1 MRVLLI
7 VDDDEDTCASV
18 AELLEVEGFTCLAAT
33 SGSEGLRLLESER
46 PLLVIL
52 DFRLKDMDA
61 TEFLRRKAS
70 MPSVVAIPVVVA
82 TAARNASTP
91 RGAVAQLDKPFGI
104 DELLAE
110 VKKHV
115 GPTDEPEPETP

>member
-7 VDDDEDTCASV
+7 VDDDEDTCASLT
-18 AELLEVEGFTCLAAT
+18 ELLDVEGFACLTAT
-33 SGSEGLRLLESER
+33 SGSEGLRLLEFKR
-46 PLLVIL
+46 PILVIL

-70 MPSVVAIPVVVA
+70 MPSVATIPVVVV
-82 TAARNASTP
+82 TAARNAPMP

-104 DELLAE
+104 DDLLAE
-110 VKKHV
+110 IKKHV
-115 GPTDEPEPETP
+115 EPAVEPGPEAP

>member
-7 VDDDEDTCASV
+7 VDDDEDTCASLT
-18 AELLEVEGFTCLAAT
+18 ELLDVEGFTCLTAT
-33 SGSEGLRLLESER
+33 NGAEGLRLLQSEK

-52 DFRLKDMDA
+52 DFRLKDMEA

-70 MPSVVAIPVVVA
+70 MPSVSAVPVIVM
-82 TAARNASTP
+82 TAARNAPMP
-91 RGAVAQLDKPFGI
+91 RGAVAQIDKPFGI
-104 DELLAE
+104 DELVAE

-115 GPTDEPEPETP
+115 GPTDQAEPE

>member
-7 VDDDEDTCASV
+7 VDDDEDTCASLT
-18 AELLEVEGFTCLAAT
+18 ELLDIEGFTCLTAT
-33 SGSEGLRLLESER
+33 NGSEGLRLLQSQK

-52 DFRLKDMDA
+52 DFRLKDMEA

-70 MPSVVAIPVVVA
+70 MPSVAAIPVIVV
-82 TAARNASTP
+82 TAARNAPMP
-91 RGAVAQLDKPFGI
+91 RGAVAQIDKPFSI

-110 VKKHV
+110 VEKHV
-115 GPTDEPEPETP
+115 GPAVEPEPETP

>member
-7 VDDDEDTCASV
+7 VDDDEDTCASLT
-18 AELLEVEGFTCLAAT
+18 ELLDVEGFTCLTAT
-33 SGSEGLRLLESER
+33 NGSEGLRLLESER

-52 DFRLKDMDA
+52 DFRLKDMEA

-70 MPSVVAIPVVVA
+70 MPSVAAIPVVVV
-82 TAARNASTP
+82 TAARNAPMP
-91 RGAVAQLDKPFGI
+91 RGAVAQIDKPFGI

-115 GPTDEPEPETP
+115 GPEAP